1 MNHMFILVLIFFE
14 KMEMV
19 PWGIF
24 FEEQKKMKI
33 SQVIMTYLYV
43 LITCSSF
50 LQFNCR
56 YQSEGFGP
64 INLIYVR

>member
-50 LQFNCR
+50 LQFNCQ